1 MHVKR
6 KLPMIV
12 MFIGDMS
19 LLYVALIIIS
29 ISPMKSIMEN
39 IGVYPIPMYNFLDG
53 ALRVLSA
60 IVLLTIAYGYF
71 KLKKWAYLEI
81 IIYNVFFLAVSMFFI
96 AMKTS
101 NPYNTPNIIESLLGL
116 IIAFPSKRYFFREE
130 YDS

>member
-1 MHVKR
+1 MKR

-12 MFIGDMS
+12 IFIGDMS

-116 IIAFPSKRYFFREE
+116 IIAFPSKRYFFKEE
-130 YDS
+130 CDS

>member
-1 MHVKR
+1 MKR

-116 IIAFPSKRYFFREE
+116 IIAFPSKRYFFKEE
-130 YDS
+130 FNS

>member
-1 MHVKR
+1 MKR

-19 LLYVALIIIS
+19 LLYAALMIIS
-29 ISPMKSIMEN
+29 ISPMKSIMEK
-39 IGVYPIPMYNFLDG
+39 IGVYPIPIYNFFDG
-53 ALRVLSA
+53 ALRVLSV

-71 KLKKWAYLEI
+71 NLKKWAYLEI

-116 IIAFPSKRYFFREE
+116 IIAFPSKRYFLKEE

>member
-1 MHVKR
+1 MKR

-101 NPYNTPNIIESLLGL
+101 NQYNTPNIIESLLGL
-116 IIAFPSKRYFFREE
+116 IIAFPSKRYFFKEE
-130 YDS
+130 CDS

>member
-1 MHVKR
+1 MKR

-116 IIAFPSKRYFFREE
+116 IIAFPSKRYFFKEE
-130 YDS
+130 CDS

>member
-116 IIAFPSKRYFFREE
+116 IIAFPSKRYFFKEE
-130 YDS
+130 CDS

>member
-1 MHVKR
+1 MKR

-116 IIAFPSKRYFFREE
+116 IIAFLSKRYFFKEE
-130 YDS
+130 CDS

>member
-1 MHVKR
+1 MKR

-101 NPYNTPNIIESLLGL
+101 NPYNTPNVIESLLGL
-116 IIAFPSKRYFFREE
+116 IIAFPSKRYFFKEE
-130 YDS
+130 YNS

>member
-1 MHVKR
+1 MKR

-39 IGVYPIPMYNFLDG
+39 IGIYPIPMYNFLDG

-116 IIAFPSKRYFFREE
+116 IIAFPSKRYFFKEE
-130 YDS
+130 CDS

>member
-1 MHVKR
+1 
-6 KLPMIV
+6 MIV

-116 IIAFPSKRYFFREE
+116 IIAFPSKRYFFKEE
-130 YDS
+130 CDS

>member
-1 MHVKR
+1 VKR

-116 IIAFPSKRYFFREE
+116 IIAFPSKRYFFKEE
-130 YDS
+130 CDS